1 MSNHNYKNSGT
12 GNNVTGKQQPQVTMP
27 IPSASQNAE
36 SDNQVPAPTMMTVE
50 TGNGQRVINMNDLEA
65 IVAAIS
71 PLLIKN
77 ANSPS
82 VTKEYPVSAVN
93 QYLPEDHLDE
103 PVVFFSM
110 RLSYVDYGAKR
121 GDGTYHLPPFVR
133 EDVLPN
139 AQGLL
144 PVKPIEFKFSHTETK
159 INIGEQTIEKMQFCS
174 FVCRNKKELDYLLNH
189 PKLGIE
195 FWKATD
201 KMTTKDTLRARAISD
216 AHKDVES
223 MQNDVVIE
231 RLSLYGL
238 QISQNMGD
246 NRTRLMNHL
255 ADMRLQH
262 EHQSVMQGLE
272 LAGAS
277 SASAR
282 DRIFQHGSAEY
293 NKMAQAVDAMKDE

>member
-1 MSNHNYKNSGT
+1 MSNHNKNNGSQAGSNAQRTQTPPAEVQATQAPEGT
-12 GNNVTGKQQPQVTMP
+12 PQ
-27 IPSASQNAE
+27 A
-36 SDNQVPAPTMMTVE
+36 TMMTVE
-50 TGNGQRVINMNDLEA
+50 TGNGQRVINMDDLQA

-71 PLLIKN
+71 PLLIQN

-82 VTKEYPVSAVN
+82 IPKEYPVSAIN

-103 PVVFFSM
+103 AVVFFSM

-121 GDGTYHLPPFVR
+121 GDGTYHMPPFVR

-139 AQGLL
+139 AQGVL

-159 INIGEQTIEKMQFCS
+159 INIGEQTIDKMQFCS
-174 FVCRNKKELDYLLNH
+174 FVCRNRKELEYLLNH

-216 AHKDVES
+216 AHKDVEA

-231 RLSLYGL
+231 RLSSYG
-238 QISQNMGD
+238 IMVSQNMGD

-262 EHQSVMQGLE
+262 EHQSVMKGLE
-272 LAGAS
+272 LAGAG
-277 SASAR
+277 ASDAR
-282 DRIFQHGSAEY
+282 EKIFQHGSTEY
-293 NKMAQAVDAMKDE
+293 NNMTRALDAIPDEK

>member
-1 MSNHNYKNSGT
+1 MSNHNKNNGSQAGSNAQRTQTPPVEVQATQATEGT
-12 GNNVTGKQQPQVTMP
+12 PQ
-27 IPSASQNAE
+27 A
-36 SDNQVPAPTMMTVE
+36 TMMTVE
-50 TGNGQRVINMNDLEA
+50 TGNGQRVINMSDLQA

-82 VTKEYPVSAVN
+82 IPKEYPVSAIN

-121 GDGTYHLPPFVR
+121 GDGTYHMPPFVR

-139 AQGLL
+139 AQGVL

-159 INIGEQTIEKMQFCS
+159 INIGEQTIDKMQFCS
-174 FVCRNKKELDYLLNH
+174 FVCRNRKELEYLLNH

-216 AHKDVES
+216 AHKDVEV

-231 RLSLYGL
+231 RLSSYG
-238 QISQNMGD
+238 IMVSQNMGD

-262 EHQSVMQGLE
+262 EHQSVMKGLE
-272 LAGAS
+272 LAGAG
-277 SASAR
+277 ASDAR
-282 DRIFQHGSAEY
+282 DKIFQHGSTEY
-293 NKMAQAVDAMKDE
+293 NNMTRALDAIPDEK

>member
-1 MSNHNYKNSGT
+1 MSNHNKNNGSQAGSNAQRTQTPPVEVQATQAPEGT
-12 GNNVTGKQQPQVTMP
+12 PQ
-27 IPSASQNAE
+27 A
-36 SDNQVPAPTMMTVE
+36 TMMTVE
-50 TGNGQRVINMNDLEA
+50 TGNGQRVINMSDLQA

-82 VTKEYPVSAVN
+82 IPKEYPVSAIN

-121 GDGTYHLPPFVR
+121 GDGTYHMPPFVR

-139 AQGLL
+139 AQGVL

-159 INIGEQTIEKMQFCS
+159 INIGEQTIDKMQFCS
-174 FVCRNKKELDYLLNH
+174 FVCRNRKELEYLLNH

-216 AHKDVES
+216 AHKDVEA

-231 RLSLYGL
+231 RLSSYG
-238 QISQNMGD
+238 IMVSQNMGD

-262 EHQSVMQGLE
+262 EHQSVMKGLE
-272 LAGAS
+272 LAGAG
-277 SASAR
+277 ASDAR
-282 DRIFQHGSAEY
+282 DKIFQHGSTEY
-293 NKMAQAVDAMKDE
+293 NNMTRALDAIPDEK

>member
-1 MSNHNYKNSGT
+1 MSNHNKNNGSQAGSNAQGT
-12 GNNVTGKQQPQVTMP
+12 PKTPEAKEVPQVTP
-27 IPSASQNAE
+27 VQETPQA
-36 SDNQVPAPTMMTVE
+36 TMMTVE
-50 TGNGQRVINMNDLEA
+50 TGNGQRVINMSDLQA

-71 PLLIKN
+71 PLLIQN
-77 ANSPS
+77 ANNPS
-82 VTKEYPVSAVN
+82 IPKDFPVSAIN

-121 GDGTYHLPPFVR
+121 GDGTYHMPPFVR
-133 EDVLPN
+133 EDVLPD
-139 AQGLL
+139 AQGKL

-159 INIGEQTIEKMQFCS
+159 INIGEQTIDKMQFCS
-174 FVCRNKKELDYLLNH
+174 FVCRNRKELDYLLNH

-216 AHKDVES
+216 AHKDVEA

-231 RLSLYGL
+231 RLAVYGL
-238 QISQNMGD
+238 QVSQNMGD

-272 LAGAS
+272 LAGS
-277 SASAR
+277 GGEDPR
-282 DRIFQHGSAEY
+282 EKIFQHGSTEY
-293 NKMAQAVDAMKDE
+293 NKMARTLDAIPDEK

>member
-1 MSNHNYKNSGT
+1 MSNHNNKGSQAGSNAQGAT
-12 GNNVTGKQQPQVTMP
+12 KVPETTEIPQVTP
-27 IPSASQNAE
+27 VQETPQA
-36 SDNQVPAPTMMTVE
+36 TMMTVE
-50 TGNGQRVINMNDLEA
+50 TGNGQRVINMNDLQA

-71 PLLIKN
+71 PLLIQN
-77 ANSPS
+77 ANNPS
-82 VTKEYPVSAVN
+82 IPKDFPVSAIN

-121 GDGTYHLPPFVR
+121 GDGTYHMPPFVR

-139 AQGLL
+139 AQGVL

-159 INIGEQTIEKMQFCS
+159 INIGEQTIDKMQFCS
-174 FVCRNKKELDYLLNH
+174 FVCRNRKELEYLLNH

-216 AHKDVES
+216 AHKDVEA

-231 RLSLYGL
+231 RLSSYG
-238 QISQNMGD
+238 IMVSQNMGD

-262 EHQSVMQGLE
+262 EHQSVMKGLE
-272 LAGAS
+272 LAGAG
-277 SASAR
+277 ASDAR
-282 DRIFQHGSAEY
+282 DKIFQHGSTEY
-293 NKMAQAVDAMKDE
+293 NNMTRALDAIPDEK

>member
-1 MSNHNYKNSGT
+1 MSNHNKNNGSQAGSNAQRTQTPPAEVQATQAPEGT
-12 GNNVTGKQQPQVTMP
+12 PQ
-27 IPSASQNAE
+27 A
-36 SDNQVPAPTMMTVE
+36 TMMTVE
-50 TGNGQRVINMNDLEA
+50 TGNGQRVINMDDLQA

-82 VTKEYPVSAVN
+82 IPKEYPVSAIN

-121 GDGTYHLPPFVR
+121 GDGTYHMPPFVR

-139 AQGLL
+139 AQGVL

-159 INIGEQTIEKMQFCS
+159 INIGEQTIDKMQFCS
-174 FVCRNKKELDYLLNH
+174 FVCRNRKELEYLLNH

-216 AHKDVES
+216 AHKDVEA
-223 MQNDVVIE
+223 MQNDVVVE
-231 RLSLYGL
+231 RLSVYGL

-262 EHQSVMQGLE
+262 EHQSVMKGLE
-272 LAGAS
+272 LAGAG
-277 SASAR
+277 ASDAR
-282 DRIFQHGSAEY
+282 EKVFQHGSTEY
-293 NKMAQAVDAMKDE
+293 NNMTRALDAIPDEK

>member
-1 MSNHNYKNSGT
+1 MSNHNKNNGSQAGSNAQRT
-12 GNNVTGKQQPQVTMP
+12 QTPPAEVQVT
-27 IPSASQNAE
+27 Q
-36 SDNQVPAPTMMTVE
+36 APEGTPQATMMTVE
-50 TGNGQRVINMNDLEA
+50 TGNGQRVINMSDLQA

-82 VTKEYPVSAVN
+82 IPKEYPVSAIN

-121 GDGTYHLPPFVR
+121 GDGTYHMPPFVR

-139 AQGLL
+139 AQGVL

-159 INIGEQTIEKMQFCS
+159 INIGEQTIDKMQFCS
-174 FVCRNKKELDYLLNH
+174 FVCRNRKELEYLLNH

-216 AHKDVES
+216 AHKDVEA

-231 RLSLYGL
+231 RLSVYGL

-262 EHQSVMQGLE
+262 EHQSVMKGLE
-272 LAGAS
+272 LAGAG
-277 SASAR
+277 ASDAR
-282 DRIFQHGSAEY
+282 EKIFQHGSTEY
-293 NKMAQAVDAMKDE
+293 NNMTRALDAIPDEK

>member
-1 MSNHNYKNSGT
+1 MSNHNKNNGSQAGSNT
-12 GNNVTGKQQPQVTMP
+12 QGATKTPESMETPQVTP
-27 IPSASQNAE
+27 IQETPQ
-36 SDNQVPAPTMMTVE
+36 PTMMTVE
-50 TGNGQRVINMNDLEA
+50 TGNGQRVINMSDLQA

-71 PLLIKN
+71 PLLIQN

-82 VTKEYPVSAVN
+82 IPKEYPVSAIN

-121 GDGTYHLPPFVR
+121 GDGTYHMPPFVR
-133 EDVLPN
+133 EDMLPN
-139 AQGLL
+139 AQGVL

-159 INIGEQTIEKMQFCS
+159 INIGEQTIDKMQFCS
-174 FVCRNKKELDYLLNH
+174 FVCRNRKELEYLLNH

-216 AHKDVES
+216 AHKDVEA

-231 RLSLYGL
+231 RLSSHGL

-262 EHQSVMQGLE
+262 EHRSVMQGLE
-272 LAGAS
+272 LAGS
-277 SASAR
+277 GGEDPR
-282 DRIFQHGSAEY
+282 EKVFQHGSTEY
-293 NKMAQAVDAMKDE
+293 HKMARTLDAIPDEK